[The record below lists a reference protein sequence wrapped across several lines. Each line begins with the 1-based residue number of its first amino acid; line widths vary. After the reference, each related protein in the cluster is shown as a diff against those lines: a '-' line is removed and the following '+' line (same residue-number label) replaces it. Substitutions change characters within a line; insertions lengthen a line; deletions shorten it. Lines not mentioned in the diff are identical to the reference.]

1 MIEIEKLTSAIYL
14 HNPRYPE
21 NYNHPETGRQN
32 YIHAIA
38 YETDMYNKSVAELLK
53 ELINQFKNEYEIGDD
68 VEDDWVISVGDLQ
81 SVIMKLE
88 NYVSY
93 QTRRND

>member
-1 MIEIEKLTSAIYL
+1 MIETAKLTSVIFL

-32 YIHAIA
+32 YINAIA
-38 YETDMYNKSVAELLK
+38 YETVQYEKSVAELLK
-53 ELINQFKNEYEIGDD
+53 ELINQFKDEYEIEDD

-81 SVIMKLE
+81 ELIRTLE
-88 NYVSY
+88 K
-93 QTRRND
+93 

>member
-1 MIEIEKLTSAIYL
+1 MIEVGKLTSAIYL

-38 YETDMYNKSVAELLK
+38 YEIVNTSTNKCRMDIS
-53 ELINQFKNEYEIGDD
+53 IGYT
-68 VEDDWVISVGDLQ
+68 
-81 SVIMKLE
+81 K
-88 NYVSY
+88 
-93 QTRRND
+93 